1 MKVKT
6 MTKPRMKH
14 RTVGP
19 RKGNG
24 SSPVTTPL
32 RENIHRTQMDAD
44 TYEFFMKH
52 GYMPEQEKSSTFTLG
67 DFLRKK

>member
-1 MKVKT
+1 MS
-6 MTKPRMKH
+6 KPRMKH

-24 SSPVTTPL
+24 ASPVTPPL
-32 RENIHRTQMDAD
+32 RENLRKTGMDAD

-52 GYMPEQEKSSTFTLG
+52 GYIPKEEGTSTFTLR
-67 DFLRKK
+67 DFLRKR